1 MKDYDKNKESS
12 NLKYFDVNKLY
23 GWTMSDMLPGNK
35 FKWVEDISEFDESF
49 INDHEESNEG
59 YILEVDVQYPENLYT

>member
-35 FKWVEDISEFDESF
+35 FKWVEDIS
-49 INDHEESNEG
+49 
-59 YILEVDVQYPENLYT
+59 